1 MKSQSLYWF
10 LIIFNIV
17 LIFLLLF
24 SYIMYDKEGFHPII
38 NSQINKHKRK
48 INTVKRN
55 LNGKVINV
63 RRRVKKFLTF

>member
-38 NSQINKHKRK
+38 NAQINKHKRK

-55 LNGKVINV
+55 LNSKVINV

>member
-1 MKSQSLYWF
+1 
-10 LIIFNIV
+10 
-17 LIFLLLF
+17 
-24 SYIMYDKEGFHPII
+24 MYDKEGFHPII

-55 LNGKVINV
+55 LNGKLINV